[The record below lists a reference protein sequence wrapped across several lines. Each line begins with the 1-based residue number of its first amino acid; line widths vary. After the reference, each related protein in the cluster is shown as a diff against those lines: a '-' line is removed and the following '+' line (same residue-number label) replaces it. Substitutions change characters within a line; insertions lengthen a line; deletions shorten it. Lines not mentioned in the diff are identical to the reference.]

1 MGAEGLLPV
10 NLCLLLFGGGVFLI
24 WGGRRVA
31 FGLLHENSNLDTL
44 FLLGCVLLDLLGGQ
58 GFKNLIGFVDGRSFQ
73 RALYLLIKLLIS
85 GR

>member
-10 NLCLLLFGGGVFLI
+10 NLRLLLFGGGVFLI

-31 FGLLHENSNLDTL
+31 FGLLHENSNLNTL
-44 FLLGCVLLDLLGGQ
+44 FLLGRLLLHPLLLGL
-58 GFKNLIGFVDGRSFQ
+58 KHLIRLVDGWSLQ
-73 RALYLLIKLLIS
+73 RALHLLMDLLIG